1 MKNKSYSLNILVNNR
16 IVQEFPHEGS
26 TFIEGRKSSSFVM
39 EFHNHSSG
47 RVLVVPSVDGVS
59 TLNGKPADQE
69 SPGYVVQGLGNLTIH
84 GWTVDGDNVAEFVFQ
99 DKERSYTRSV
109 TGSSANTGVLGVLV
123 YREKPAPTPH
133 YVDRPVFVPYPI
145 NPVNP
150 FPIRPYVGPHN
161 GPIWTTG
168 NPPMFHNGIGTCKS
182 VFSGHSDTTLGMTGN
197 IGAVKG
203 LDAGETHTFGA
214 SNSTTRRINASYSTQ
229 GTASLNAQATA
240 SSTPFELGIGW
251 GNKVGMKTN
260 QVTFDRGELDAQLV
274 LFYDSR
280 RNLEKRGIEV
290 VKREPAPQA
299 LPQAFPGMGCKP
311 PPGWNG

>member
-1 MKNKSYSLNILVNNR
+1 MKLKNYTLEVLVNNR
-16 IVQEFPHEGS
+16 PVQEFPHEGS

-39 EFHNHSSG
+39 EFHNHTAG

-59 TLNGKPADQE
+59 TLNGKPADSE
-69 SPGYVVQGLGNLTIH
+69 SPGYVVKAYGNLSIH
-84 GWTVDGDNVAEFVFQ
+84 GWTVDGDNAAEFVFQ
-99 DKERSYTRSV
+99 DKERGYSRSV

-123 YREKPAPTPH
+123 YKEKPAPLPT
-133 YVDRPVFVPYPI
+133 YVDRPVFVPYPVTPI
-145 NPVNP
+145 NP
-150 FPIRPYVGPHN
+150 FPIKPYG

-168 NPPMFHNGIGTCKS
+168 NPPYYTNGIGVCNVMGGAGGDLS
-182 VFSGHSDTTLGMTGN
+182 LGNVSGLTS
-197 IGAVKG
+197 VKG
-203 LDAGETHTFGA
+203 MAASETTTFGA
-214 SNSTTRRINASYSTQ
+214 SDSSDSSARRISSSISTNA
-229 GTASLNAQATA
+229 TASLNATA

-290 VKREPAPQA
+290 VKREPTVAP